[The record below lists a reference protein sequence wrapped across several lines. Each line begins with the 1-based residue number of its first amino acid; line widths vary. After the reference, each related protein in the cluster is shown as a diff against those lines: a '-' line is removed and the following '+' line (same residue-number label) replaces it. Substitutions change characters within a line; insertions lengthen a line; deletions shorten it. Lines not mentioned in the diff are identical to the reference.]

1 MFGHD
6 DDNSDVTQGGTQGSV
21 PAEPLD
27 DGTLALLANDGADN
41 NNTDARPESVAPES
55 APPAPYTTPA
65 PVAPDQ
71 ADPAVPSGSDD
82 LIDIKQKALQQLKPL
97 VGHLD
102 QTPEEQF
109 RTTMM
114 MIQAADDQSLI
125 SKAYQAASAITD
137 EKARAQALL
146 DVVNEINYF
155 NSQHEN

>member
-1 MFGHD
+1 MFGHNGD
-6 DDNSDVTQGGTQGSV
+6 DSDVSQSGSQGSV

-27 DGTLALLANDGADN
+27 DGTLTLLANENADDN
-41 NNTDARPESVAPES
+41 NADSHPASVTPEAALPSPS
-55 APPAPYTTPA
+55 TTPVSA
-65 PVAPDQ
+65 ESKQ
-71 ADPAVPSGSDD
+71 SD
-82 LIDIKQKALQQLKPL
+82 LIVSAGDDSLINIKQMALQQLKPL

-137 EKARAQALL
+137 QKVRAQALL

-155 NSQHEN
+155 NSQRDN

>member
-6 DDNSDVTQGGTQGSV
+6 GDNSDVTQNGTQGSV

-27 DGTLALLANDGADN
+27 DGTLALLANDTGDDN
-41 NNTDARPESVAPES
+41 STDAHPENVMPE
-55 APPAPYTTPA
+55 AALPAPLTTPP
-65 PVAPDQ
+65 PVESSQPDPTVT
-71 ADPAVPSGSDD
+71 DGDDD

-137 EKARAQALL
+137 EKVRAQALL

-155 NSQHEN
+155 NSQREN

>member
-6 DDNSDVTQGGTQGSV
+6 GDNSDVTQNGTQGSV

-27 DGTLALLANDGADN
+27 DGTLALLANDNGDDNSADSHP
-41 NNTDARPESVAPES
+41 DSVTPES
-55 APPAPYTTPA
+55 APPTPVTTPD
-65 PVAPDQ
+65 PVVSKQPDQ
-71 ADPAVPSGSDD
+71 SVTTVDDD

-97 VGHLD
+97 VGHLN

-125 SKAYQAASAITD
+125 NKAYQAASAITD
-137 EKARAQALL
+137 EKVRAQALL
-146 DVVNEINYF
+146 DVINEINYF
-155 NSQHEN
+155 NSQREN

>member
-6 DDNSDVTQGGTQGSV
+6 GDNSDVTQNGTQGSV
-21 PAEPLD
+21 SAEPLD
-27 DGTLALLANDGADN
+27 DGTLALLANDNGDDNSADSHP
-41 NNTDARPESVAPES
+41 DSVAPES
-55 APPAPYTTPA
+55 APPTPVTTPD
-65 PVAPDQ
+65 PVVSKQPDQ
-71 ADPAVPSGSDD
+71 SVTTVDDD

-125 SKAYQAASAITD
+125 TKAYQSASAITD
-137 EKARAQALL
+137 EKVRAQALL

-155 NSQHEN
+155 NSQRDN

>member
-6 DDNSDVTQGGTQGSV
+6 GDDSNDTQNGTQGSV

-27 DGTLALLANDGADN
+27 DGTLSLLANDNGHENTADPH
-41 NNTDARPESVAPES
+41 TASVTPDAIM
-55 APPAPYTTPA
+55 PAPILMSA
-65 PVAPDQ
+65 
-71 ADPAVPSGSDD
+71 PAVPSQTNQTAVASTDD
-82 LIDIKQKALQQLKPL
+82 LISIKQMALQQLKPL

-114 MIQAADDQSLI
+114 MIQGADDQSLI
-125 SKAYQAASAITD
+125 NKAYQAASAITD
-137 EKARAQALL
+137 EKVRAQALL

-155 NSQHEN
+155 NSQQEN